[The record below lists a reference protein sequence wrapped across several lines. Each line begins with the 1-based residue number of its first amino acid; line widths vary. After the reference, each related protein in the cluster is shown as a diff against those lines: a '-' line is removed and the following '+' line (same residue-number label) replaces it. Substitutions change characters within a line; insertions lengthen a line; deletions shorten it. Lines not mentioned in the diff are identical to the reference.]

1 MRDIQSIMIISS
13 AIIGALSAITAAMTY
28 LSNHRHR
35 KVDRLHKLRGRYWE
49 LMFTKLEESG
59 EPLIALLPHDKKD
72 RNPAHIPSIDRQ
84 RLLGFFKEVGILV
97 KDGAISKH
105 HAFYLFS
112 YFAIRCEENEDFWTG
127 GLIKGSIYWKPFHDF
142 AREMR
147 IMEDKIGGRGE
158 ATEN

>member
-1 MRDIQSIMIISS
+1 
-13 AIIGALSAITAAMTY
+13 MTY
-28 LSNHRHR
+28 LSNHRHQ

-97 KDGAISKH
+97 KDGAISKR

-112 YFAIRCEENEDFWTG
+112 YFAIRAKKTRLFGRED
-127 GLIKGSIYWKPFHDF
+127 S
-142 AREMR
+142 
-147 IMEDKIGGRGE
+147 
-158 ATEN
+158 